1 MEAHSFC
8 SLSVESASIISIIT
22 PANQFLLC
30 EILSVSVSG
39 KCLPSAMFWHA
50 VAAFFFFF
58 LTELLGVLGGKSSGL
73 VILRE
78 LGVFMCML
86 PALCVCV

>member
-1 MEAHSFC
+1 MSPICHVLACCGS
-8 SLSVESASIISIIT
+8 
-22 PANQFLLC
+22 
-30 EILSVSVSG
+30 
-39 KCLPSAMFWHA
+39 
-50 VAAFFFFF
+50 FFFFF